1 MLLPSGTPDEL
12 RYLEQDGFRLLDLG
26 RDDARRWALDNVSQH
41 IDEASISI
49 YRQDFNEYPA
59 FFRHTNEPAD
69 AAGLREVR
77 YINGLYWF
85 LDELAKRHPDLI
97 IDNCASGGRRFD
109 FEMLRRSV
117 VLWRSDSCWDD
128 KTYPRNVQAM
138 THGLSHWISLHGLGS
153 LTTDDLALRS
163 GMGACASYAAN
174 YRDPAVVA
182 NLRRHLERY
191 LPVRPLFT
199 KDFYPLT
206 ECSDDARQWLSFQF
220 HDPVKGEGIVQ
231 AFCGSQESSPSHVLK
246 LRGLDPERSYTI
258 TDWDNPTIEI
268 QRTGAELLAGVEVSS
283 TGASVAKVLHYT
295 IMP

>member
-1 MLLPSGTPDEL
+1 M
-12 RYLEQDGFRLLDLG
+12 
-26 RDDARRWALDNVSQH
+26 
-41 IDEASISI
+41 
-49 YRQDFNEYPA
+49 
-59 FFRHTNEPAD
+59 
-69 AAGLREVR
+69 
-77 YINGLYWF
+77 
-85 LDELAKRHPDLI
+85 
-97 IDNCASGGRRFD
+97 
-109 FEMLRRSV
+109 
-117 VLWRSDSCWDD
+117 
-128 KTYPRNVQAM
+128 
-138 THGLSHWISLHGLGS
+138 
-153 LTTDDLALRS
+153 
-163 GMGACASYAAN
+163 
-174 YRDPAVVA
+174 
-182 NLRRHLERY
+182 
-191 LPVRPLFT
+191 RPLFT